1 MPPIKPKMTPDATAI
16 AVSLPIGEYDET
28 KKMIEKQRADEYNK
42 TLMADKLDKVSGTVQ
57 SVVKSILV
65 NIFRM

>member
-42 TLMADKLDKVSGTVQ
+42 TLIADKLDKVSGTVQ